1 MQVAQVAQVAQVHRM
16 CRWPFPSFRMIGIRF
31 SGCSRAKGSEGPK
44 GSEGSEGFP
53 NVPLAVPVIST
64 DRICAV

>member
-1 MQVAQVAQVAQVHRM
+1 M